1 MAALPAIP
9 LQQLARLGIGLVC
22 LVPAAPLW
30 AKPDLDTYPPAA
42 TFRTLQLSTLACGRE
57 NTAEACDQARRQ
69 ADPLL
74 DHRRLSGSC
83 KDALWQIRQLAVAA
97 PANSLERRD
106 PIDKAA
112 REVTVFCR
120 QPVAPAKETKPAAP
134 AGGGGGS
141 FSFGGGK

>member
-1 MAALPAIP
+1 MARFAAFP
-9 LQQLARLGIGLVC
+9 LQRLARLGIGLLC
-22 LVPAAPLW
+22 LAPAAPLW
-30 AKPDLDTYPPAA
+30 AGPDLDTYPPAG
-42 TFRTLQLSTLACGRE
+42 TFRKLQLITLACGRE

-112 REVTVFCR
+112 REVTVLCR
-120 QPVAPAKETKPAAP
+120 PPAAPAKDTKQTAP

-141 FSFGGGK
+141 FSFGGGS